1 MRANE
6 VYEAKYTLLG
16 SEFDQYVQEHPSFA
30 AHIPAG
36 ALIVF
41 LDKSEPEFSEWS
53 LVRAKEHAQIDDQ
66 PNRPV
71 VYVDVGKLA
80 PRRSR
85 LVRPRIARDLGKYRR
100 QPAAV

>member
-1 MRANE
+1 MMANE
-6 VYEAKYTLLG
+6 VYKARYTLLG
-16 SEFDQYVQEHPSFA
+16 SEFDQYVQEHPAFA

-41 LDKSEPEFSEWS
+41 LDKTEPEFSEWS
-53 LVRAKEHAQIDDQ
+53 LAHARQHAQIDDQ
-66 PNRPV
+66 PDRPV

-85 LVRPRIARDLGKYRR
+85 LIRPRIARNPAQYRR
-100 QPAAV
+100 QPVAA